1 MAYANITLEKNERIG
16 TLTLNRPEKL
26 NAMTP
31 ALIGEFGEAL
41 EEVAKDVEVKVLV
54 IRGAGRAFST
64 GYDLTGGLGE
74 GASKPFTIDDDQR
87 FLQRYIEHWLRLRD
101 LPKPVIAMVHGYCL
115 AGATQLCISSDMIFV
130 AENARI
136 GFPSIPAGAGYVS

>member
-41 EEVAKDVEVKVLV
+41 EEVAKDAEVKVLV
-54 IRGAGRAFST
+54 IRGAGRAFSA
-64 GYDLTGGLGE
+64 GECKRKDGGGDDPEPLHVPNSSREAGQCPASLTNG
-74 GASKPFTIDDDQR
+74 
-87 FLQRYIEHWLRLRD
+87 
-101 LPKPVIAMVHGYCL
+101 
-115 AGATQLCISSDMIFV
+115 
-130 AENARI
+130 
-136 GFPSIPAGAGYVS
+136 